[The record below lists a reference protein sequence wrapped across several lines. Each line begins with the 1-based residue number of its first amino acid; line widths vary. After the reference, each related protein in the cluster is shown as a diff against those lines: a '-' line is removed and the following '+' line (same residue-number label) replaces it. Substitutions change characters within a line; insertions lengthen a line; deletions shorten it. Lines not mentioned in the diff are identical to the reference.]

1 MTWSWGHTRVRRL
14 VIRSRPPG
22 AGTPDHPGVP
32 RRTSEPVGTAM
43 ASQVTPPHARAS
55 GAAALPRW
63 PVRCDDEARAQRCD
77 RRHGAG

>member
-55 GAAALPRW
+55 GAAALAQ
-63 PVRCDDEARAQRCD
+63 VARSM
-77 RRHGAG
+77 RRRSEGAAM